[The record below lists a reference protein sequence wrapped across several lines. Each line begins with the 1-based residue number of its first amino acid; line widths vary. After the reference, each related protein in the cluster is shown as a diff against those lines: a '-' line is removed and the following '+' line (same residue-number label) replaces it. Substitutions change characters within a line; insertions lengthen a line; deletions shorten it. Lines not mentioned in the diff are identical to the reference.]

1 MEQPTAENTWYA
13 VVYVTVGQNVDEP
26 DENRYYS
33 HTKVIM
39 VSQSQSMIS
48 ETADL
53 LNKEHGYV
61 HRKLT
66 GTDVSEHLPDYV
78 GKELYVTNEIILD
91 DSAVEDY
98 EKRGLIFGRP
108 GFKPA
113 FDCPSSELDTDQ
125 RDTI

>member
-1 MEQPTAENTWYA
+1 MEQPTAKNTWYA

-39 VSQSQSMIS
+39 ISQNQSMIS

-53 LNKEHGYV
+53 LNKECGYPYE
-61 HRKLT
+61 KMT
-66 GTDVSEHLPDYV
+66 GTDISKHLPDYV

-91 DSAVEDY
+91 EYAVKDY

-113 FDCPSSELDTDQ
+113 FDCPNSKLDTDQ
-125 RDTI
+125 RNTT